1 MPNQRRR
8 PSATWI
14 GPLLG
19 LVVSGTALLIPG
31 VALAQGLTGALIG
44 TVSDQQGAA
53 IAGALVRI
61 TSPAL
66 IGGSL
71 ATTTNERGQLRF
83 PSLPPGAYVL
93 EIELQGFGAYREAD
107 IRLGG
112 GATIERS
119 PILTPAGVAETIVVD
134 GAGSRI
140 DARAPGFAT
149 RFGAQDLDAIPSR
162 RFSSYDLVKTA
173 PGISPTSPAGSNV
186 LVSALGSGVDQ
197 NQFLIDGTNVTATGN
212 GVARADPGIDFI
224 QELQIQSVGASV
236 EYGNVQ
242 GAVVN
247 VITKSG
253 GDRFLS
259 DTSYYSQI
267 SALTSQP
274 VRRPYKDP
282 RPATS
287 ATKYRDFSSTFG
299 GPVVRDRLW
308 FFSGYQHQR
317 DYRQSAGHRS
327 EPSEAI
333 RTGQGLREAH
343 HAPGDGLAV
352 GPERSRRVLVEPRD
366 AVGDQAARCD
376 PAARRVGASLE
387 SRSSDAH
394 RLVQHGV
401 GCARGTVQLH
411 AGHVADVG
419 RSDDPESAS
428 ISPKTCGAAAPS

>member
-1 MPNQRRR
+1 MSCFPQLA
-8 PSATWI
+8 S
-14 GPLLG
+14 
-19 LVVSGTALLIPG
+19 
-31 VALAQGLTGALIG
+31 AQGLTGALIG

-53 IAGALVRI
+53 VAGALVRI

-66 IGGSL
+66 IGGAL
-71 ATTTNERGQLRF
+71 TTTTNERGQLRF

-93 EIELQGFGAYREAD
+93 EIELQGFGDYREAD

-119 PILTPAGVAETIVVD
+119 PILLLAVAES
-134 GAGSRI
+134 GSWTS
-140 DARAPGFAT
+140 ARARAST
-149 RFGAQDLDAIPSR
+149 RAPPDSRLASERRISTPSPR

-274 VRRPYKDP
+274 VRRPYKG
-282 RPATS
+282 T
-287 ATKYRDFSSTFG
+287 G
-299 GPVVRDRLW
+299 DRL
-308 FFSGYQHQR
+308 R
-317 DYRQSAGHRS
+317 ARQVS
-327 EPSEAI
+327 
-333 RTGQGLREAH
+333 
-343 HAPGDGLAV
+343 
-352 GPERSRRVLVEPRD
+352 
-366 AVGDQAARCD
+366 
-376 PAARRVGASLE
+376 
-387 SRSSDAH
+387 
-394 RLVQHGV
+394 
-401 GCARGTVQLH
+401 
-411 AGHVADVG
+411 
-419 RSDDPESAS
+419 
-428 ISPKTCGAAAPS
+428 